1 MRKFLL
7 ALGMATLLAMPT
19 SFAYRFYAEPESDTA
34 VSYDVYDVLD
44 GKWETTF
51 VNYANADGSN
61 EYWLRVASRYDQTK
75 LLHFLTITVDGE
87 SCRLTAIPLDS
98 KHYYTGSSAITTQ
111 GDMGHNMHYAS
122 QSRYFPIS
130 ADLAAKLAQAKEII
144 ITYNTN
150 LQINCDIRVNKDV
163 IENLKK
169 SLPLKYADFNNY
181 WKPEDKRLKLQQMG
195 KDF

>member
-1 MRKFLL
+1 MKKFLL

-87 SCRLTAIPLDS
+87 SYRLTSILFDS
-98 KHYYTGSSAITTQ
+98 KHYYAGSSASTTE
-111 GDMGHNMHYAS
+111 GDMGRNMHYS
-122 QSRYFPIS
+122 SLNRFYPIS
-130 ADLAAKLAQAKEII
+130 SDLAMKLVQAKEII

-150 LQINCDIRVNKDV
+150 KQINCDIRVNKDV

>member
-1 MRKFLL
+1 
-7 ALGMATLLAMPT
+7 
-19 SFAYRFYAEPESDTA
+19 
-34 VSYDVYDVLD
+34 
-44 GKWETTF
+44 
-51 VNYANADGSN
+51 
-61 EYWLRVASRYDQTK
+61 
-75 LLHFLTITVDGE
+75 
-87 SCRLTAIPLDS
+87 
-98 KHYYTGSSAITTQ
+98 
-111 GDMGHNMHYAS
+111 MHYAS

-150 LQINCDIRVNKDV
+150 LQINCGIRVNKDV

-169 SLPLKYADFNNY
+169 SLLLKYADFNNY